1 MEAMRI
7 NKFLSK
13 CGYCSRREADRLL
26 EQGKIRVN
34 GQMPVLGQ
42 MVSGQDEVTVDGVI
56 VHLEEKEILI
66 AYHKPK

>member
-26 EQGKIRVN
+26 ELGKIRVN
-34 GQMPVLGQ
+34 GHIPVLGQ
-42 MVSGQDEVTVDGVI
+42 MISGLVTNLSGM
-56 VHLEEKEILI
+56 HNLPS
-66 AYHKPK
+66 HC

>member
-26 EQGKIRVN
+26 ELGKIRVN
-34 GQMPVLGQ
+34 GHIPVLGQ
-42 MVSGQDEVTVDGVI
+42 MISGQDEVTVDGVKSPSGGKGNPDCI
-56 VHLEEKEILI
+56 SQ
-66 AYHKPK
+66 A